1 MAKEYDSDIVLN
13 DLENFLFDS
22 FNLFIKGAV
31 KGLSKDE
38 AEGGGSPVHTGYFAS
53 SWTAGYNRPKREP
66 YEVSDQNRKGLG
78 GVDGSEEWGS
88 AYWRNLELK
97 NDARS
102 AAGVPK
108 ADSSCPPF
116 TRGTVVPRYL
126 KGVLSREFDFRRKV
140 YIGNRAYYR
149 AYALE
154 GGAVQRYVQGTLA
167 QKVKQVFQENR
178 RFGDVTDMLD
188 LAVSD
193 RPLGKSGAVSYSSL
207 IPGEPE
213 S

>member
-88 AYWRNLELK
+88 AYWKNLELK
-97 NDARS
+97 TMHVQQLECQKLTHLVHHLRVELS
-102 AAGVPK
+102 YL
-108 ADSSCPPF
+108 
-116 TRGTVVPRYL
+116 GT
-126 KGVLSREFDFRRKV
+126 
-140 YIGNRAYYR
+140 
-149 AYALE
+149 
-154 GGAVQRYVQGTLA
+154 
-167 QKVKQVFQENR
+167 
-178 RFGDVTDMLD
+178 
-188 LAVSD
+188 
-193 RPLGKSGAVSYSSL
+193 
-207 IPGEPE
+207 
-213 S
+213 